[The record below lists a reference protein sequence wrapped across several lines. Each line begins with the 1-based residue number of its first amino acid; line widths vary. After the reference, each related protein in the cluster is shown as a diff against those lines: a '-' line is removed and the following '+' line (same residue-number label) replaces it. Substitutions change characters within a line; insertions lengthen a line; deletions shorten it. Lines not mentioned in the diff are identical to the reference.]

1 MLSLRDIR
9 EPGHNVCEMRTAAAS
24 GEFSADNV
32 TYLESVD
39 AVTLLRLLTRHG
51 QIELQSC
58 VSAQVILTAN
68 QQVGNSW
75 AYVTDLGNPLLR
87 CKKKNRY

>member
-1 MLSLRDIR
+1 MW
-9 EPGHNVCEMRTAAAS
+9 TAAAS

-51 QIELQSC
+51 QIELQSR

-75 AYVTDLGNPLLR
+75 ACVTYLGDPLLR
-87 CKKKNRY
+87 